1 MPVSRTRF
9 AAKFAALGLG
19 LWPLA
24 AMATLPAKIGA
35 ESLPSATV
43 YPPCA
48 LLTLD
53 IKPVGS
59 MTLLDGQWLDE
70 NVWMISLLPGDHRVE
85 IRKSGFRT
93 HTEDLEARPG
103 ERLRL
108 SVTLEK
114 EP

>member
-1 MPVSRTRF
+1 
-9 AAKFAALGLG
+9 
-19 LWPLA
+19 
-24 AMATLPAKIGA
+24 MASLPAGVG
-35 ESLPSATV
+35 ELLPSPATV
-43 YPPCA
+43 HPPCA
-48 LLTLD
+48 LLTLE

-59 MTLLDGQWLDE
+59 TTLLDGQWLDE

-114 EP
+114 EQ